1 MVILHTNYGDIKL
14 ALNTETTPNTVEN
27 FLKYAKSGHYDNTIF
42 HRVISGFMIQGGAY
56 EPKMQQKTS
65 DIPIKVRIKGS

>member
-42 HRVISGFMIQGGAY
+42 HPFLI
-56 EPKMQQKTS
+56 
-65 DIPIKVRIKGS
+65 IKEYIIH